1 MIRTSPNAIDDR
13 YRFDKIDYQT
23 FADLLSK
30 YPSIIP
36 PELQPLDHQRL
47 NTIPAAIHQRNPKF
61 IPKDELLKL
70 TEWKLSH
77 GKFRP
82 TLLKLVDSND
92 VMTVKTTA
100 IEAYRLLPPT
110 KTTAPNA
117 ENIRKVLDVFTRLKG
132 VGAATATLLMASYDQ
147 TNIPFFSDE
156 VYRWIHHDDAPT
168 RPALKGGGAS
178 GWTREVRY
186 TIKDYLDFYPKVQQ
200 LRERLSLESNGAQ
213 VTALEIEKVAYVL
226 GTPAR
231 VRKERVPEVMS
242 IIFGTE
248 PPPSSKPKK
257 RKPKAEDSQGAA
269 PDAKALKRKASND
282 DEGASAKSKKS
293 SKKSKGAETVV
304 KNEDVASTLNPA
316 DKPAPAAASEVQ
328 EGRQVDDGDED
339 RPAAEPISET
349 APASESSKP

>member
-1 MIRTSPNAIDDR
+1 MDDR
-13 YRFDKIDYQT
+13 YRFDKIDYPT

-36 PELQPLDHQRL
+36 PELQSLDHQRL
-47 NTIPAAIHQRNPKF
+47 NTIPAVIQQRNPRF
-61 IPKDELLKL
+61 ISKDELLKL

-100 IEAYRLLPPT
+100 IEAYRILPPSN
-110 KTTAPNA
+110 TTAPSA
-117 ENIRKVLDVFTRLKG
+117 ENIRKVLDAFTRLKG
-132 VGAATATLLMASYDQ
+132 VGAATATLLMASNDR

-168 RPALKGGGAS
+168 KPALKGGGAS

-186 TIKDYLDFYPKVQQ
+186 TIKDYLEFYPKVQQ
-200 LRERLSLESNGAQ
+200 LRERLDLESNGVK
-213 VTALEIEKVAYVL
+213 VTALDVEKVAYVL

-231 VRKERVPEVMS
+231 VRKERVPEMMS

-248 PPPSSKPKK
+248 PAPSGKPKK
-257 RKPKAEDSQGAA
+257 RKPKAEDGESATPAA
-269 PDAKALKRKASND
+269 KTPKRKASND
-282 DEGASAKSKKS
+282 NEGASAKSKKNP
-293 SKKSKGAETVV
+293 KKSKSAETVAE
-304 KNEDVASTLNPA
+304 NEDVASDSTPA
-316 DKPAPAAASEVQ
+316 DIPALAATNEVQ
-328 EGRQVDDGDED
+328 EGEQGDGTNEI
-339 RPAAEPISET
+339 RPDAKPTSEA
-349 APASESSKP
+349 APASESSKS

>member
-1 MIRTSPNAIDDR
+1 MDDR
-13 YRFDKIDYQT
+13 YRFDKIGYQT

-61 IPKDELLKL
+61 LPKDELLKL

-82 TLLKLVDSND
+82 TLQKLVDSND

-100 IEAYRLLPPT
+100 IEAYRMLPPT
-110 KTTAPNA
+110 NITAPST
-117 ENIRKVLDVFTRLKG
+117 ENIQKVLDVFTRLKG

-156 VYRWIHHDDAPT
+156 VYRWVHHDDAPT

-200 LRERLSLESNGAQ
+200 LRERLNLESNGAH
-213 VTALEIEKVAYVL
+213 VTALDVEKVAYVL

-231 VRKERVPEVMS
+231 VRKERLPEVMR

-248 PPPSSKPKK
+248 PPPSGKPKK
-257 RKPKAEDSQGAA
+257 RKSKAVDSEGASPA
-269 PDAKALKRKASND
+269 AKAPRRKASND
-282 DEGASAKSKKS
+282 DEVASAKSKKS

-304 KNEDVASTLNPA
+304 ENEDVASTSSSP
-316 DKPAPAAASEVQ
+316 DKPALAAASEVH
-328 EGRQVDDGDED
+328 EGGQGDDRNGD
-339 RPAAEPISET
+339 RAAAEPISEA
-349 APASESSKP
+349 APASEGSKS

>member
-1 MIRTSPNAIDDR
+1 MDDR

-36 PELQPLDHQRL
+36 PELQSLDHQRL
-47 NTIPAAIHQRNPKF
+47 NTIPAVIQQRNPRF
-61 IPKDELLKL
+61 ISKDELLKL

-100 IEAYRLLPPT
+100 IEAYRILPPSN
-110 KTTAPNA
+110 TTAPSA

-132 VGAATATLLMASYDQ
+132 VGAATATLLMASNDQ

-168 RPALKGGGAS
+168 KPALKGGGAS

-186 TIKDYLDFYPKVQQ
+186 TIKDYLEFYPKVQQ
-200 LRERLSLESNGAQ
+200 LRERLNLESNGVQ
-213 VTALEIEKVAYVL
+213 VTALDVEKVAYVL

-231 VRKERVPEVMS
+231 VRKERVPEMMS

-248 PPPSSKPKK
+248 PAPSGKPKK
-257 RKPKAEDSQGAA
+257 RKSKAEDSEGATPA
-269 PDAKALKRKASND
+269 AKTPKRKASND
-282 DEGASAKSKKS
+282 GEGASANSKKN
-293 SKKSKGAETVV
+293 SKKSKSAATVAENENVASESTPADRPALAAT
-304 KNEDVASTLNPA
+304 NED
-316 DKPAPAAASEVQ
+316 E
-328 EGRQVDDGDED
+328 DGEQGDGTNED
-339 RPAAEPISET
+339 RPDAEPTSE
-349 APASESSKP
+349 AALASEGSKS

>member
-1 MIRTSPNAIDDR
+1 MDDR
-13 YRFDKIDYQT
+13 YRFDKIDYPT

-36 PELQPLDHQRL
+36 PELQSLDHQRL
-47 NTIPAAIHQRNPKF
+47 NTIPAVIQQRNPKF
-61 IPKDELLKL
+61 ISKDELLKL

-82 TLLKLVDSND
+82 TLQKLVDCND

-100 IEAYRLLPPT
+100 IEAYRILPPSN
-110 KTTAPNA
+110 TTAPSA

-132 VGAATATLLMASYDQ
+132 VGAATATLLMASNDQ

-168 RPALKGGGAS
+168 KPALKGGGAS

-186 TIKDYLDFYPKVQQ
+186 TIKDYLEFYPKVQQ
-200 LRERLSLESNGAQ
+200 LRERLNLESNGVQ
-213 VTALEIEKVAYVL
+213 VTALDVEKVAYVL

-231 VRKERVPEVMS
+231 VRKERVPEMMS

-248 PPPSSKPKK
+248 PAPSSKPKK
-257 RKPKAEDSQGAA
+257 RKSKAEDGEGAA
-269 PDAKALKRKASND
+269 PAAPAAKMTKRKASND
-282 DEGASAKSKKS
+282 NEGANTKSKKN
-293 SKKSKGAETVV
+293 SKKSKSAATVAE
-304 KNEDVASTLNPA
+304 NEDVASDSTPA
-316 DKPAPAAASEVQ
+316 HKPALAATNEVQ
-328 EGRQVDDGDED
+328 EGEQGDGTNED
-339 RPAAEPISET
+339 RPDAEPNSE
-349 APASESSKP
+349 AALASEGSKS

>member
-1 MIRTSPNAIDDR
+1 MDDR
-13 YRFDKIDYQT
+13 HRFQNIDYQT
-23 FADLLSK
+23 FADLLAK

-47 NTIPAAIHQRNPKF
+47 NTIPAAIQQRNPKF

-92 VMTVKTTA
+92 VMTVKTIA
-100 IEAYRLLPPT
+100 IEGYRILPPT
-110 KTTAPNA
+110 NTTAPSA

-156 VYRWIHHDDAPT
+156 VYRWIHHDDAPIK
-168 RPALKGGGAS
+168 PALKGGGAS

-200 LRERLSLESNGAQ
+200 LRERLNLESNGAQ
-213 VTALEIEKVAYVL
+213 VTALDVEKVAYVL

-248 PPPSSKPKK
+248 PPPSGKPKK
-257 RKPKAEDSQGAA
+257 RKSKAEATEGAA
-269 PDAKALKRKASND
+269 PASKAPKREASND
-282 DEGASAKSKKS
+282 DEGANAKSKKD
-293 SKKSKGAETVV
+293 SKKSKSAVTAVESQ
-304 KNEDVASTLNPA
+304 DVASTSNTA
-316 DKPAPAAASEVQ
+316 DKPASAAASGFQ
-328 EGRQVDDGDED
+328 DGGQRDDRGGD
-339 RPAAEPISET
+339 RPAAEPIPEA
-349 APASESSKP
+349 APASEGSKS

>member
-1 MIRTSPNAIDDR
+1 MDDR
-13 YRFDKIDYQT
+13 YRFEKIDHQT

-47 NTIPAAIHQRNPKF
+47 NTIPAVIQQRNPKF
-61 IPKDELLKL
+61 ISKDELLKL

-100 IEAYRLLPPT
+100 IEAYRILPPSND
-110 KTTAPNA
+110 TAPSA

-132 VGAATATLLMASYDQ
+132 VGAATATLLMASNDQ

-168 RPALKGGGAS
+168 KPALKGGGAS

-200 LRERLSLESNGAQ
+200 LRERLNLESNGVK
-213 VTALEIEKVAYVL
+213 VTALDVEKVAYVL

-231 VRKERVPEVMS
+231 VRKERVPEMMS

-248 PPPSSKPKK
+248 SAPSGKPKK
-257 RKPKAEDSQGAA
+257 RKSKAEDGEGAA
-269 PDAKALKRKASND
+269 PAAKTPKRKASND
-282 DEGASAKSKKS
+282 NEGASAKSTKN
-293 SKKSKGAETVV
+293 SKKSKSAETVV
-304 KNEDVASTLNPA
+304 EDEPGASQSNPA
-316 DKPAPAAASEVQ
+316 DKPALVATNEASESEQ
-328 EGRQVDDGDED
+328 GDGTNED
-339 RPAAEPISET
+339 RPDTGPTSEA
-349 APASESSKP
+349 APASEGSKP

>member
-1 MIRTSPNAIDDR
+1 MDNR
-13 YRFDKIDYQT
+13 YQFDKIDYQT
-23 FADLLSK
+23 FADLLAK

-47 NTIPAAIHQRNPKF
+47 NTIPAAIQQRNPKF

-100 IEAYRLLPPT
+100 IEAYRILPPT
-110 KTTAPNA
+110 NTTAPSA

-147 TNIPFFSDE
+147 INIPFFSDE

-168 RPALKGGGAS
+168 KPALKGGGAS

-200 LRERLSLESNGAQ
+200 LRERLTLESNGAQ
-213 VTALEIEKVAYVL
+213 VTALDVEKVAYVL
-226 GTPAR
+226 GTPVR
-231 VRKERVPEVMS
+231 VRKERVPEMMS

-248 PPPSSKPKK
+248 PPSSSKPKK
-257 RKPKAEDSQGAA
+257 RKSKAEATEGAA
-269 PDAKALKRKASND
+269 PSSKAPKLEASNV
-282 DEGASAKSKKS
+282 DEGAGAKSKRN
-293 SKKSKGAETVV
+293 SKKP
-304 KNEDVASTLNPA
+304 KNAVTAVGSEDVASTSNTA

-328 EGRQVDDGDED
+328 DGGQGDDRGGD
-339 RPAAEPISET
+339 RPAAEPVPEA
-349 APASESSKP
+349 APASEGSKS